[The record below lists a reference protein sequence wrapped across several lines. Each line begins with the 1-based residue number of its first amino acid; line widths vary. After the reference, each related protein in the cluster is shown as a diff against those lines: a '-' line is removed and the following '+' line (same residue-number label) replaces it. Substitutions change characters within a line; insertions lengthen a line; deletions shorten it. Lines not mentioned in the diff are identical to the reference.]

1 MATRNAQRSI
11 SAMLRGNRGL
21 WTVYDA
27 PSFPVHLH
35 CPYSLLRWASLW
47 VFRISRSPSIINS
60 YLMRPSI
67 IRRIMEI
74 EEGVIRHFVFT
85 TKTTQPRPQVFSV
98 NRSIIWQFCCTVD
111 VKILQNL
118 VNISLLWW
126 IKCGILANQKREIVW
141 NDDNNTYY

>member
-11 SAMLRGNRGL
+11 STMLRGNRGL

-35 CPYSLLRWASLW
+35 CPYSLLRWASRW
-47 VFRISRSPSIINS
+47 VFRLSRSPSIINS

-67 IRRIMEI
+67 IWRIMEI

-98 NRSIIWQFCCTVD
+98 NRSIIWQFCCTID
-111 VKILQNL
+111 V
-118 VNISLLWW
+118 ISSHIAKFFPICSTIAGYDEL
-126 IKCGILANQKREIVW
+126 CKRF
-141 NDDNNTYY
+141 